1 MILMSNLENMS
12 KFEKRQKAISNG
24 SHGLVIGSGIAGE
37 LAAKVLLNHLTFV
50 TIVERDSLP
59 TQPGARPGV
68 PQTLH
73 SHGLLKRGSNILEQL
88 FPGLEAELIAAGA
101 ILTDQIADTLTWSQE
116 DFFPRFPSDLIV
128 PSCSRSFLEWSIRR
142 RLVKSDR
149 LQILDAT
156 QVKKLLT
163 DKTNSKITGL
173 QLLDGDTLQLGELT
187 ADLVVDASGRQSQT
201 PKWLEEL
208 GYPTPAQT
216 KVNAHLGYTTRWYE
230 RPKPLD
236 ADWKVMLVEPQ
247 PPHESRSGV
256 LAAMEGDRWV
266 LSLYG
271 FNRDYPPTDEVGF
284 LEFAR
289 SLSHPALYKAI
300 QDAKPISP
308 IYSFRNTENRLRHYE
323 KLKLPEGFVVMGDAV
338 FAFNPLYGQGMTA
351 AAMGAIELD
360 RCLEQQLRYHTNL
373 TGLSRRFQQ
382 QLNHSL
388 QAAWRTAT
396 NRDRAWLSPVA
407 AKGKKLN
414 WIEYFSQQYWQEL
427 AALLKSNPESYL
439 RLMEVYHM
447 VKTPNAMF
455 NLKFALNIAKQILQR
470 KMQPSLHCQHQ
481 DTVIRTIE

>member
-1 MILMSNLENMS
+1 MTSMSSLEIMS
-12 KFEKRQKAISNG
+12 KFEKRQSAISNG

-37 LAAKVLLNHLTFV
+37 LAAKVLLNYFTFV

-59 TQPGARPGV
+59 TQPGSRPGV

-101 ILTDQIADTLTWSQE
+101 TLTDQIADTLTWSKD

-128 PSCSRSFLEWSIRR
+128 PSCSRSLLEWSIRR

-173 QLLDGDTLQLGELT
+173 QLLDRDTLQLGELT
-187 ADLVVDASGRQSQT
+187 ANLVVDASGRQSQT

-208 GYPTPAQT
+208 GYRAPAET
-216 KVNAHLGYTTRWYE
+216 KVNAFLGYTTRWYE
-230 RPKPLD
+230 RPKQLD
-236 ADWKVMLVEPQ
+236 ADWKVMLVKPE

-256 LAAMEGDRWV
+256 LATMEGDRWV

-271 FNRDYPPTDEVGF
+271 FNQDYPPTDEAGF

-289 SLSHPALYKAI
+289 SLSNPALYKAVKN
-300 QDAKPISP
+300 AKPVSP

-323 KLKLPEGFVVMGDAV
+323 KLKLPEGFVLMGDAV

-373 TGLSRRFQQ
+373 TGLSDRFQQ

-388 QAAWRTAT
+388 QGAWMTAT

-407 AKGKKLN
+407 ARGKKLN
-414 WIEYFSQQYWQEL
+414 GIEHFSQQYWQEF
-427 AALLKSNPESYL
+427 AALLKSNPESY
-439 RLMEVYHM
+439 RSLMEVSHM
-447 VKTPNAMF
+447 VKTSNAMF
-455 NLKFALNIAKQILQR
+455 NLKFALNVAKHFLQR
-470 KMQPSLHCQHQ
+470 KMTPYLHCKRQ
-481 DTVIRTIE
+481 DTVVRTID